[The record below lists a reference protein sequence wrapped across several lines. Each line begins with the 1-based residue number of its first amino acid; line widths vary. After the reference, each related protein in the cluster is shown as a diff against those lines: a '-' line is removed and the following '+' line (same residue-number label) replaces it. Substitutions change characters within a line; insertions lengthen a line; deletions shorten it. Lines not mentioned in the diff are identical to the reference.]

1 LRNYKKTSIPLSIL
15 SSSRLTISLF
25 ILQSHAT
32 EFRHPRFWRRR
43 RWSRASLAARLA
55 ERAGKRRR
63 LAERRWQH
71 NGAGATQRCSGA
83 GLQER
88 AALAVAV
95 DSFFEA
101 KWVNDTTIWE
111 LNFIWIWFFLFCT
124 AWRSGLDLMVFLQN
138 LIVRVKSQTW
148 TAFPSFYFIFNTFN
162 IAEQG

>member
-63 LAERRWQH
+63 LAERRGLAERRWQH

-95 DSFFEA
+95 DSFFWSKMSEWYNDLRA
-101 KWVNDTTIWE
+101 K
-111 LNFIWIWFFLFCT
+111 FY
-124 AWRSGLDLMVFLQN
+124 LDLIFFILHCLKVRIGFDGFLAKFDSKGKITN
-138 LIVRVKSQTW
+138 MDCIS
-148 TAFPSFYFIFNTFN
+148 IFLLH
-162 IAEQG
+162 I